1 MEDPRQYSSWQWIG
15 IFEDLVHHVF
25 IRFAMA
31 GWHLVDYLVIDVS
44 SLISFD
50 IADLEF
56 DKAKT
61 TLS

>member
-1 MEDPRQYSSWQWIG
+1 
-15 IFEDLVHHVF
+15 
-25 IRFAMA
+25 MA